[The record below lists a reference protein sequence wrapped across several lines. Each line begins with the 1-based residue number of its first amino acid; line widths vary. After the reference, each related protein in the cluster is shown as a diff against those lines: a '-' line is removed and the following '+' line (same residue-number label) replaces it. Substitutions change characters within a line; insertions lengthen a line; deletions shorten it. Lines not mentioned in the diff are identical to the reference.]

1 MNNSLL
7 VKGIEI
13 VGVLFAAFG
22 GFFVGIAPPQAAD
35 AKFAVGLSSFLA
47 LIILFIISALSKQ
60 KYRRVWLVTAGV
72 LTLAILFAGYYYKT
86 NYDTLTFE
94 YPPGSTQ
101 VEHIAGTEL
110 TQDAREY
117 KQAHPGISNAQLL
130 AKFGGLENKG
140 EVWSEESISKAR
152 TKLIG
157 SYVFLVLA
165 IASAIFALTEGVLVQ
180 PASRSQKTN
189 KKS

>member
-1 MNNSLL
+1 MNNDLL
-7 VKGIEI
+7 IKGTKV

-35 AKFAVGLSSFLA
+35 AKFAVGLSAFLA
-47 LIILFIISALSKQ
+47 LIVLFIISALCKK
-60 KYRRVWLVTAGV
+60 KYRSVWLITACV
-72 LTLAILFAGYYYKT
+72 LSVVIMFAAYYYKS
-86 NYDTLTFE
+86 NYDALAFE
-94 YPPGSTQ
+94 YPPGNTP

-117 KQAHPGISNAQLL
+117 KQKNPNLSSSQLL
-130 AKFGGLENKG
+130 AKFGGLENKD
-140 EVWSEESISKAR
+140 EVWTEESISKAR

-165 IASAIFALTEGVLVQ
+165 IAGAVFALTEGVLVKPTSR
-180 PASRSQKTN
+180 PA
-189 KKS
+189 KKNLKP

>member
-22 GFFVGIAPPQAAD
+22 GFLVGMAPPQAAD

-47 LIILFIISALSKQ
+47 LIILFIISALAKR
-60 KYRRVWLVTAGV
+60 KYRRAWLIIAGV
-72 LTLAILFAGYYYKT
+72 LAFVILFAGYYYKT
-86 NYDTLTFE
+86 NYDALTFE

-110 TQDAREY
+110 TQEAREY
-117 KQAHPGISNAQLL
+117 KESHPGISNAQLL

-140 EVWSEESISKAR
+140 EVWMEESVSKGR

-157 SYVFLVLA
+157 IYVFLVLA

-180 PASRSQKTN
+180 PAARSPKAD
-189 KKS
+189 KKP